1 MSNRRYKH
9 RLTKRGKWDRSKAL
23 ECAAR
28 HLVKEGRPMTA
39 ATVYHNMRFKNN
51 AKTGAIGNLYRSHR
65 TAQTYGQVV
74 ARMRR
79 CPAFKQHKESHRA
92 PILYSC
98 DKTTYDEWWPTDPL
112 RGEAYAK
119 QARN

>member
-1 MSNRRYKH
+1 MKIMSK
-9 RLTKRGKWDRSKAL
+9 TKRAKWSRSKAL

-28 HLVKEGRPMTA
+28 YLVQEGIPLTA
-39 ATVYHNMRFKNN
+39 ATVYDNMRFKNN
-51 AKTGAIGNLYRSHR
+51 QKTGAIGNLYRSMR

-74 ARMRR
+74 ARMLR
-79 CPAFKQHKESHRA
+79 CPAFKKERPDGKGA
-92 PILYSC
+92 YLFSC